1 MDQNKPLQSEEML
14 LPAWPLK
21 KRRRIALLLTLF
33 VFTCSLFF
41 GLGVYSIGLQL
52 GWVNQ
57 PITKE
62 LIYESVVTDGRFAR
76 AVRQA
81 VSLKTCEN
89 TDLGY
94 GYQYQ
99 APLMLIKRVD
109 VPVCSQLV
117 AVHPSGADVLISIQF
132 MNQSRRSLVNELVS
146 NFTVVDTDIL
156 TGLPYITSRLSG
168 FLNGIPTT
176 YFVLEKDAH
185 SSYLIRYAPT
195 SPVLDGKVLLMVEK
209 FWFK

>member
-1 MDQNKPLQSEEML
+1 MNHNESLQPEEML
-14 LPAWPLK
+14 LPAWSLK
-21 KRRRIALLLTLF
+21 KRRRTALLLTLF
-33 VFTCSLFF
+33 VLICSLFF

-52 GWVNQ
+52 GWVRQ

-62 LIYESVVTDGRFAR
+62 LIFESVVTDGRFAR

-81 VSLKTCEN
+81 VSLHACEN
-89 TDLGY
+89 PDLGY

-99 APLMLIKRVD
+99 APLMIIERAD

-146 NFTVVDTDIL
+146 DFTIVDTDIL
-156 TGLPYITSRLSG
+156 TGLPYTVSRLSG
-168 FLNGIPTT
+168 FLDGVPTA
-176 YFVLEKDAH
+176 YFVIEKDAYN
-185 SSYLIRYAPT
+185 SYLITYAPT
-195 SPVLDGKVLLMVEK
+195 SPVIDGSVLLMVEK